1 MNYQLRDKRR
11 DNNRHLFKAFI
22 VFCILALLGF
32 VFETELKNVLGSLQ
46 RGVGYVFG
54 YYGETVRPVSEN
66 SLVQMLRSENAELK
80 ELLGRKSVESDSTV
94 LAVVIMRPP
103 KTSYDSLMIDIGEDQ
118 GIVLGDRVYADN
130 DFLIGYVDEVRE
142 KTSIV
147 KLFSTPGERID
158 VIIGTGSTT
167 ANVVAEGHGS
177 GNFYI
182 KAPKNIEV
190 NELDP
195 VVVPG
200 TYSYILGSLEK
211 IESSDG
217 EAFTHL
223 YFKLPVNLN
232 SLKYVNVQKINR

>member
-1 MNYQLRDKRR
+1 MNYQSRDKRR
-11 DNNRHLFKAFI
+11 NNNKYLLRAIF
-22 VFCILALLGF
+22 VFCILALSFFL
-32 VFETELKNVLGSLQ
+32 FESQFKNMLGSMQ

-54 YYGETVRPVSEN
+54 YYGQTVRPVSEN

-80 ELLGRKSVESDSTV
+80 ELLGRRTSEDDSKV
-94 LAVVIMRPP
+94 LSVVIMRPP
-103 KTSYDSLMIDIGEDQ
+103 KTPYDSLMIDTGEDQ
-118 GIVLGDRVYADN
+118 GIVLGDRVYAEN
-130 DFLIGYVDEVRE
+130 DYLIGYVDEVRD

-158 VIIGTGSTT
+158 VVIGVGSTT

-190 NELDP
+190 KELDP

-211 IESSDG
+211 IESSEG

>member
-1 MNYQLRDKRR
+1 MNYQSRDRQRNNNKYLLRAI
-11 DNNRHLFKAFI
+11 F
-22 VFCILALLGF
+22 VFCILALTFFL
-32 VFETELKNVLGSLQ
+32 FESQFKNMLGSMQ

-54 YYGETVRPVSEN
+54 YYGQTVRPVSEN

-80 ELLGRKSVESDSTV
+80 ELLGRRTSEDDSKV
-94 LAVVIMRPP
+94 LSVVIMRPP
-103 KTSYDSLMIDIGEDQ
+103 KTPYDSLMIDTGEDQ
-118 GIVLGDRVYADN
+118 GIVLGDRVYAEN
-130 DFLIGYVDEVRE
+130 DYLIGYVDEVRD

-158 VIIGTGSTT
+158 VVIGVGSTT

-190 NELDP
+190 KELDP

-211 IESSDG
+211 IESSEG